1 MEFPRKRLAY
11 TINVALILLTCC
23 ISILGFITYQ
33 NLNDITEK
41 LSREA
46 LPNSN
51 FILYKNAMIQMS
63 ELEDLINEYRIK
75 YQKSE
80 LVAFDSTYSATRANA
95 IVIKDLYPK
104 DSAQSILGDSLI
116 ALVTEYHSALISLS
130 EVPKIPIAKTF
141 HQINDKL
148 NTIAIENEAKR
159 KPLKELFSG
168 KKTRLEET
176 QSNLET
182 LIDNATSSMQS
193 SIDKNKYQ
201 ELQSREKINDLQNAL
216 FELLDYMENRE
227 ITKSKIATLKAQ
239 ELVSNTKYQIS
250 IFSLLATVLLI
261 ITLIILFI
269 FTTRNKQYNQLLKNA
284 KQNAESLAKSKEHF
298 LANMSH
304 EIRTPLNAIIGF
316 TNQLSKASLPPTEQD
331 QVSIIRKSSTHLLDV
346 LNDILDFTKL
356 QNAKLKLNK
365 EVFYLSETIAA
376 TVELLKM
383 KAEERGNELNLE
395 IPEEVILV
403 LGDAHRLRQIV
414 LNVLGNSIKFTHH
427 GKISLKISINELNP
441 QSVLINMVFED
452 NGVGIPK
459 ESQARI
465 FEEFEQGNNTAS
477 AQGTGLGLSIVSKIV
492 ALHDGELK
500 LTSEEGQGTKIEI
513 TLPYD
518 IAKDKGAILVS
529 TQPKVTPLPKDLR
542 ILIADDEPFNLKLLE
557 AILAPFC
564 KQIVEA
570 EDGEAAIAQLKNQQF
585 DIALLDIKM
594 PKCSG
599 WQIAEEIKHN
609 AGFNQHTPLIALTA
623 TVAEDAYANG
633 SAAGFDHVMRK
644 PFVENELIQLI
655 AELTKTSV
663 THTSTTSSDT
673 KEISPASPKLDF
685 APLENLGDEAFVR
698 DMLQTFLDNSEQN
711 LKSLVEA
718 SKQHDAK
725 SISSLAHKIVAPAR
739 YLGAESFVSALKKIE
754 KKGNENILPTDEE
767 IAQIVQLHQELKH
780 QILDYLNAS
789 A

>member
-1 MEFPRKRLAY
+1 MKFPRKRLAY

-130 EVPKIPIAKTF
+130 EVHKIPIAKTF

-331 QVSIIRKSSTHLLDV
+331 QVSIIRKASTHLLEV

-356 QNAKLKLNK
+356 QHAKLKLNK
-365 EVFYLSETIAA
+365 EVFDLSETIAA
-376 TVELLKM
+376 TVELLRI

-395 IPEEVILV
+395 IPKEAILV

-414 LNVLGNSIKFTHH
+414 LNVLGNSMKFTHD

-452 NGVGIPK
+452 NGVGISK
-459 ESQARI
+459 QSQARI

-599 WQIAEEIKHN
+599 WQIADEIKHN
-609 AGFNQHTPLIALTA
+609 AGINQHTPLIALTA

-633 SAAGFDHVMRK
+633 SSAGFDHVMRK
-644 PFVENELIQLI
+644 PFVESELIQLI

-663 THTSTTSSDT
+663 THTSTTSSNA
-673 KEISPASPKLDF
+673 KEINPDSPKLDF
-685 APLENLGDEAFVR
+685 APLENLGDKAFVR
-698 DMLQTFLDNSEQN
+698 DMLQTFLDNSGQN
-711 LKSLVEA
+711 LESLVEA
-718 SKQHDAK
+718 SKQQDAE

-739 YLGAESFVSALKKIE
+739 YLGAESFVSALKKME
-754 KKGNENILPTDEE
+754 KKGNENVLPTNEE
-767 IAQIVQLHQELKH
+767 IAQIVQLHQDLKH
-780 QILDYLNAS
+780 QILNYLNAS
-789 A
+789 V